1 MVLHSTTLRMKA
13 STCSSVPYH
22 QPRGLSFDVAF
33 TNCDSASL
41 STNRIHRSAQARYL
55 STTKSPKKLEYGP
68 TRLHG
73 FRRGLYGSLSPL
85 RVPRAHIL
93 LPYDGNTSGLAS
105 NFPPFHSHS
114 LYSALSM
121 GGLWDGSDSFRGMG
135 DSNSSAGSMLQAY
148 GRGHKTSTSPRAG
161 KLRASHLQRL

>member
-13 STCSSVPYH
+13 STCLSVPYH

-73 FRRGLYGSLSPL
+73 SRRGLHDSLSPL
-85 RVPRAHIL
+85 WVPRAHIL
-93 LPYDGNTSGLAS
+93 LLHDDNTSGPVS
-105 NFPPFHSHS
+105 NFPPLRSHS
-114 LYSALSM
+114 LSCEM
-121 GGLWDGSDSFRGMG
+121 GWQRLFSR
-135 DSNSSAGSMLQAY
+135 Y
-148 GRGHKTSTSPRAG
+148 GRS
-161 KLRASHLQRL
+161 KLPQPVQCYQLMVVDTTTPLVLEPAN